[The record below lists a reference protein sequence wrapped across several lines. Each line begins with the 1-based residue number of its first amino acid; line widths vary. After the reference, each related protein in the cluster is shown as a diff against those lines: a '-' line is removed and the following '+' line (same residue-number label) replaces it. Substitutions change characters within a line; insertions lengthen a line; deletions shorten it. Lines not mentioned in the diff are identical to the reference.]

1 MSTGSQTPS
10 ESVSVGIEVELF
22 DSVPQDASSVS
33 DQPSPSSSVS
43 TGSQIP
49 SESVSVGIEV
59 LSDESVPQEASSAS
73 DQPSPSESPLEVT
86 CSDIIQLFVAQ
97 SSPAVPPFPLTKFT
111 ARENVTFPEPLAGAV
126 HVTLQ
131 DLEFEFE

>member
-1 MSTGSQTPS
+1 M
-10 ESVSVGIEVELF
+10 LF
-22 DSVPQDASSVS
+22 DESVPQAASSVS
-33 DQPSPSSSVS
+33 DQLSPSSSLS

-59 LSDESVPQEASSAS
+59 LFDESVPQAASSVS

-86 CSDIIQLFVAQ
+86 CSVIVQLFVAQ
-97 SSPAVPPFPLTKFT
+97 SSPEVPPFPLTKFT

-126 HVTLQ
+126 QITLQ